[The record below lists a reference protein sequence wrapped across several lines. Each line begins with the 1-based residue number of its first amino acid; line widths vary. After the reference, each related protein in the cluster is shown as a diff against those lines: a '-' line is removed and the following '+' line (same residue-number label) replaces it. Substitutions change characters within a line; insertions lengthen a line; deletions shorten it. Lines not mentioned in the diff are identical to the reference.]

1 MMFKIIFFFILDVPA
16 GNNVVMAPSV
26 GEIAIQQSQPQQP
39 TISNP
44 QTQHPSFLSTSHQ
57 QIGGS
62 SMPQSQMTI
71 PQQKPQHPVPS
82 TLQQQQQQPTVAP
95 PSSIP
100 QQQQDSDLPQTL
112 QTPSTT
118 QPEMVISHPQT
129 SQQPVAT
136 IMPQQQQQQ
145 PSNNTPTATPAVP
158 INYPSLNANSKYKF

>member
-1 MMFKIIFFFILDVPA
+1 
-16 GNNVVMAPSV
+16 MAPSV

-82 TLQQQQQQPTVAP
+82 TLQQQQQQPNVAP
-95 PSSIP
+95 PSSSITSVP
-100 QQQQDSDLPQTL
+100 QQQQQQQDSDLTQTL

-145 PSNNTPTATPAVP
+145 QQPSNNSPTATPAVP
-158 INYPSLNANSKYKF
+158 INYPSLNTNSKYKF